1 MELKHALDELRKNEK
16 RKFEQSID
24 LIINLK
30 GIDIK
35 RDNVSAV
42 ISFPHLIKEKKICGF
57 FTKKNDIVDVIS
69 QPEFQLYK
77 DKKALKNLVKKYD
90 FFIAVAPLMPSVATT
105 FGKILGPAGKMP
117 TPQLGIIMQENDKAI
132 KELVEKISKSVRVKM
147 KEASIKI
154 CVGREGMKNEDIAA
168 NIGAAYNSIVN
179 ALPTKRENVKSV
191 LVKLTM
197 SKPVKVEIK

>member
-1 MELKHALDELRKNEK
+1 MELKHALEELRKNEK
-16 RKFEQSID
+16 KKFEQSVD

-30 GIDIK
+30 GIDTK

-42 ISFPHLIKEKKICGF
+42 VSFPHLIKEKKICGF
-57 FTKKNDIVDVIS
+57 FTKKNDLVEVIT

-90 FFIAVAPLMPSVATT
+90 SFIAVAPLMPAVATT

-117 TPQLGIIMQENDKAI
+117 TPQLGIVMQENEKAI
-132 KELVEKISKSVRVKM
+132 KDLVERISKSVRIKM

-154 CVGREGMKNEDIAA
+154 CVGREGMKNEEIAA
-168 NIGAAYNSIVN
+168 NINAAYSSIVN
-179 ALPTKRENVKSV
+179 ALPTKKENVKSV

-197 SKPVKVEIK
+197 SKPLKVEMK

>member
-1 MELKHALDELRKNEK
+1 MEVKQAIEELRKNEK
-16 RKFEQSID
+16 KKFEQSVD

-30 GIDIK
+30 GVDVRK
-35 RDNVSAV
+35 DNVSAV
-42 ISFPHLIKEKKICGF
+42 VSFPNLIKEKKICGF
-57 FTKKNDIVDVIS
+57 FTKKTDIVDVIS

-90 FFIAVAPLMPSVATT
+90 FFIAVAPLMPAVATT

-117 TPQLGIIMQENDKAI
+117 TPQLGIVMQENDKAI

-154 CVGREGMKNEDIAA
+154 CVGREGMKDDEISA
-168 NIGAAYNSIVN
+168 NIAAAYNSIVN
-179 ALPTKRENVKSV
+179 ALPTKKENVKSV
-191 LVKLTM
+191 LIKLTM

>member
-1 MELKHALDELRKNEK
+1 MELKNALEELRKNEK

-30 GIDIK
+30 GIDMK

-42 ISFPHLIKEKKICGF
+42 VSFPHLIKDKKICGF

-77 DKKALKNLVKKYD
+77 DKKALKKLVKKYD
-90 FFIAVAPLMPSVATT
+90 FFIAVAPLMPAVATT

-117 TPQLGIIMQENDKAI
+117 TPQLGIIMQENEKAI
-132 KELVEKISKSVRVKM
+132 KELVEKISKSIRIKM
-147 KEASIKI
+147 KETSIKI
-154 CVGREGMKNEDIAA
+154 CAGREGMKNEDIAA
-168 NIGAAYNSIVN
+168 NITAAYNAIVN
-179 ALPTKRENVKSV
+179 ALPTKKENVKSV
-191 LVKLTM
+191 LIKLTM
-197 SKPVKVEIK
+197 SPAVKVEIK